1 MAIAALRTLATQVPN
16 WQTRLDNL
24 VADITARQADLAK
37 SERSAHHAIPAL
49 EETPALAAGSIPR
62 RLPVDNMDT
71 NSDFAT
77 SALGQQQTSP
87 RPRTGKPPKAGPV
100 YFDGAMQKFF
110 EELVHFIAVSRN
122 MMRKAKMAAR
132 VAQIKKMAE
141 IEIKDDVQDG
151 DDAEA
156 VHALRSA
163 SSRRLEPK
171 LSSAAINGSLK
182 AQGGDVFDKLD
193 KSLDT
198 LQSTSELAAFQ
209 FLRAASNNKHMQS
222 IEKLLT
228 EVLDTSITELARLER
243 EEPAMV
249 KDADGATARTKRP
262 LSVRKELPA
271 GAKITD
277 APNKRQNT
285 GQLTPSTSL
294 PSIGHMEVDVTAL
307 QNRPPAAPHIV
318 HLQTN
323 IPAQ

>member
-16 WQTRLDNL
+16 WQTRLDKL
-24 VADITARQADLAK
+24 VADITARQADLAE
-37 SERSAHHAIPAL
+37 SERSAQHAIPAL
-49 EETPALAAGSIPR
+49 EETPALAAGSVPR
-62 RLPVDNMDT
+62 RLPVDNIDT

-87 RPRTGKPPKAGPV
+87 QPRMGKPPKAGPV

-141 IEIKDDVQDG
+141 IEINDEVQDG

-156 VHALRSA
+156 IHALRSA
-163 SSRRLEPK
+163 TSRRLEPK

-222 IEKLLT
+222 IEKLLA

-243 EEPAMV
+243 EEPAIA
-249 KDADGATARTKRP
+249 KGDGGTARTKRP
-262 LSVRKELPA
+262 LSMRKELPA
-271 GAKITD
+271 GAKATD

-307 QNRPPAAPHIV
+307 QNQLPAAPYIV
-318 HLQTN
+318 HLHTN